1 MTWLFSLSLVV
12 VSLVLVY
19 VNNFNDKIGY
29 CEKPIIK
36 LRACLNPL
44 SFYKNWFLALAHKNW
59 FLKKLGGVFGDQFLK
74 AENQFLETE
83 MTYVPLI

>member
-36 LRACLNPL
+36 LRACLDPL
-44 SFYKNWFLALAHKNW
+44 SFYKNWFLALAHKN
-59 FLKKLGGVFGDQFLK
+59 
-74 AENQFLETE
+74 
-83 MTYVPLI
+83 